1 VALSLFLLFPLS
13 RGKFGGHFIIWM
25 VPFLLLFDL
34 IAAFSGTRFGGRP
47 TAVLVPSRGGENPP
61 ILKPWTVPGFEMNDD
76 IQPPKQKTED
86 KGARRAG
93 QKVKGNTNWEE
104 SGKRHT
110 MSNIKMVAGAERSH

>member
-13 RGKFGGHFIIWM
+13 RGKFGGHFTIWM

-47 TAVLVPSRGGENPP
+47 NGRFGLVSGGGNPP

-93 QKVKGNTNWEE
+93 
-104 SGKRHT
+104 
-110 MSNIKMVAGAERSH
+110 